1 MTHLHLSRFFAC
13 LFCLEHHSC
22 QMKQY
27 CHYTLWPSSRS
38 GCPKSKEIL
47 VEVWWVFRF
56 YFWSF
61 WVGLGFFFFCF
72 LLLSNYLWI
81 CISLNLLVRCG
92 SAGKK
97 PKSTYSASVFLKL
110 IKLVSLPPSLLLP
123 HFFKLLNCSY
133 LNPHGL
139 PFLPVTFSPSGRS
152 KWAAVWY
159 SVAGWV

>member
-1 MTHLHLSRFFAC
+1 MGFLV
-13 LFCLEHHSC
+13 LF
-22 QMKQY
+22 
-27 CHYTLWPSSRS
+27 
-38 GCPKSKEIL
+38 L
-47 VEVWWVFRF
+47 VFLG
-56 YFWSF
+56 

-133 LNPHGL
+133 LNPHDLFPILL
-139 PFLPVTFSPSGRS
+139 PTVERGEALRVSEQLHGI
-152 KWAAVWY
+152 
-159 SVAGWV
+159 